1 MDSRLKPS
9 ERGQDNNPPP
19 HFLVRLIHTFMN
31 RFRVLHSE
39 RSSHSTTQQF
49 HTSLSWSTQ
58 FEREACEN
66 GSEPHLLSLFLK
78 FEVRQ

>member
-1 MDSRLKPS
+1 MDSRLKLS

-39 RSSHSTTQQF
+39 RSSHSTTRNF
-49 HTSLSWSTQ
+49 THPCHG
-58 FEREACEN
+58 RPN
-66 GSEPHLLSLFLK
+66 LK
-78 FEVRQ
+78 EKPVRMPVNRIC